1 MSHNAPS
8 SPLSIVHLDRATIGP
23 SVALNKPK
31 TPHNWT
37 SYDKTDAADVVARL
51 QGCDVAV
58 LNKVSLGREEL
69 SHLPDL
75 KMIALSATGYDKIDI
90 GACHEKGVVV
100 SNITDYAQQTVP
112 EHTFA
117 LILAL
122 RRSITAYWDDVRD
135 GAWQASGQFC
145 FFNHPIKDLKDSTL
159 GVIGSGSIGSEV
171 IAIAKAFGMK
181 VLIAG
186 RKGQKDVTHGFTPFD
201 EVIEK
206 ADIITMHCP
215 LNADTKDLIALPEFR
230 KMAQKPLIINASR
243 GGLVHEHDVITALD
257 EGLIA
262 GAGFDVLTTEPPE
275 DNHVIMQNLH
285 RPNLIVTP
293 HIAWASTQAM
303 QVLWDQLVGHI
314 DHFAKGTPRNQ
325 I

>member
-1 MSHNAPS
+1 MSQNA
-8 SPLSIVHLDRATIGP
+8 PLSIVHLDRATIGP
-23 SVALNKPK
+23 SVALRKPQ
-31 TPHNWT
+31 TPHLWT
-37 SYDKTDAADVVARL
+37 SYDRTEPADVITRL
-51 QGCDVAV
+51 QGADIAV
-58 LNKVSLGREEL
+58 LNKVSLGRDEL
-69 SHLPDL
+69 QHLPDL

-90 GACHEKGVVV
+90 AACREKGVVV

-122 RRSITAYWDDVRD
+122 RRSINAYWDDVRK

-145 FFNHPIKDLKDSTL
+145 FFNHPIRDLKDSVI

-171 IAIAKAFGMK
+171 ISIAKAFGMK

-186 RKGQKDVTHGFTPFD
+186 RKGHSEVKDGFTPFD
-201 EVIEK
+201 EVMEQ

-230 KMAQKPLIINASR
+230 KMAKKPLIINGSR
-243 GGLVHEHDVITALD
+243 GGLVNENDVITALD

-262 GAGFDVLTTEPPE
+262 GAGFDVLTTEPPQ
-275 DNHVIMQNLH
+275 DDHIIMQNLH

-293 HIAWASTQAM
+293 HVAWASSQAM
-303 QVLWDQLVGHI
+303 QVLWDQLIGHI
-314 DHFAKGTPRNQ
+314 DHFANGTPRNQ